1 MLLFR
6 PAAFAAI
13 VIVEHLYFRKGDSS
27 TYDRDIWN
35 NARKLP
41 SGIAAIT
48 AGVAS
53 FGLVVPCMAATW
65 YTGPIAEHTGDIGF
79 EVAFAL
85 AGLLYV
91 PLRTLEIKIQGR
103 L

>member
-1 MLLFR
+1 MF
-6 PAAFAAI
+6 
-13 VIVEHLYFRKGDSS
+13 FRKSDSS
-27 TYDRDIWN
+27 TYDRSIWKN
-35 NARKLP
+35 PRKLP

-48 AGVAS
+48 AGVGS
-53 FGLVVPCMAATW
+53 FALVIPCMAATW

-79 EVAFAL
+79 EVAFVL
-85 AGLLYV
+85 AGLLYF